1 MAEELTT
8 TELARKWK
16 MELDLAKGTDKKWIG
31 RAKKIVKRYRDDSGS
46 ADQTRKYNILWANV
60 QVLMPAIYSR
70 APKAEVTRRYKDSDP
85 VGRCASEI
93 LERSLQYETDQYT
106 DYKATLSNVLLDRL
120 LGGRGTAWVRFETF
134 ETERPGG
141 DEGEGEASEEVETID
156 APTAA
161 EPMQMRAPVDY
172 VFWED
177 FRCSPARTWEE
188 VTWVARRVYMGR
200 KEGIKRFG
208 DIFKEVPLSHVPVGL
223 DQLKEQ
229 GATQGETD
237 GMKKAKVW
245 EIWDKTSEEAIWV
258 AEDFDK
264 TLDVKDDPYGLDGFF
279 PCPKPLYATLTT
291 DSLEPIP
298 DYSMYQDQATELDMI
313 TNRIG
318 LLVQACR
325 VAGVYDASQ
334 QGIQRLMTET
344 GENVLIPVSTW
355 AAFGEK
361 GGLKGTIDWMPLEQV
376 IKTLS
381 EMYAAQA
388 ACIKTIYDITGIADI
403 MRGDTVA
410 SETATAQNIKR
421 QFGSLRIRC
430 RQRDF
435 AEFASEILRIKA
447 QLMCDLYDPRALIE
461 MSGIM
466 GTEDKQYAEQAVA
479 LLKQEPMRAYRV
491 EVAAD
496 SLVDMDEEAEKAA
509 RVEFLGAAG
518 GFLQKALPTA
528 QAYPQIAPLLGEML
542 MFGVRA
548 FKAGR
553 PIEAAFDQVV
563 QQLSQP
569 QQPQPNPEMMKLQAD
584 QQMAQAKMQ
593 ADQVAAQQKMQMDA
607 QMAQVKAQA
616 EMEVEKMRMQMQAQV
631 DNNRQQA
638 EAQQHAMKIDSEARL
653 AQMKQQLDQ
662 QNHLGEM
669 EFQRWKAEL
678 EAATR
683 IEVAKLNATKV
694 ADSASQTAE
703 GEITR
708 EVQT

>member
-1 MAEELTT
+1 MKDDLTPADR
-8 TELARKWK
+8 ARKWK
-16 MELDLAKGTDKKWIG
+16 LELELSKRADQKWIQRG
-31 RAKKIVKRYRDDSGS
+31 KKIVKRYRDDRGS
-46 ADQTRKYNILWANV
+46 ADQSKRYNILWANT
-60 QVLMPAIYSR
+60 QVLLPAIYSR
-70 APKAEVTRRYKDSDP
+70 TPQAEVTRRHKDSDP

-93 LERSLQYETDQYT
+93 LERALQYETDQYP
-106 DYKATLSNVLLDRL
+106 DYKEALKLSLLDRL
-120 LGGRGTAWVRFETF
+120 LPGRGTAWVRFETF

-141 DEGEGEASEEVETID
+141 DEDAEGDESAETLD
-156 APTAA
+156 EPTPTD
-161 EPMQMRAPVDY
+161 PMQMRAPVDY

-177 FRCSPARTWEE
+177 FRCSPARIWSE

-208 DIFKEVPLSHVPVGL
+208 ADFKEVPLNHVPIGL

-237 GMKKAKVW
+237 AMRKACIW
-245 EIWDKTSEEAIWV
+245 EIWDKTTEAVIWV
-258 AEDFDK
+258 AEGYEK
-264 TLDVKDDPYGLDGFF
+264 TLDEKDDPYGLDGFF
-279 PCPKPLYATLTT
+279 PCPKPLFATQTT
-291 DSLEPIP
+291 DTLEPIP
-298 DYSMYQDQATELDMI
+298 DFTLYQDQASELDMI

-334 QGIQRLMTET
+334 QNIQRLLTET

-361 GGLKGTIDWMPLEQV
+361 GGLKGTIDWLPLDMV
-376 IKTLS
+376 MKTLS
-381 EMYAAQA
+381 EMYVARE
-388 ACIKTIYDITGIADI
+388 ACIKSIYDITGIADI
-403 MRGDTVA
+403 MRGDTQA
-410 SETATAQNIKR
+410 QETATAQNIKR
-421 QFGSLRIRC
+421 QYGSLRVRC
-430 RQRDF
+430 RQKDF

-447 QLMCDLYDPRALIE
+447 QLMCDLYPPEALIE
-461 MSGIM
+461 MSGVM
-466 GTEDKQYAEQAVA
+466 GTEDAQYAQQAVQ

-528 QAYPQIAPLLGEML
+528 QAYPEIAPLLGEML

-553 PIEAAFDQVV
+553 PIEAAFDQAV

-569 QQPQPNPEMMKLQAD
+569 QQPKPNPDMMKLQAD

-593 ADQVAAQQKMQMDA
+593 ADQQAAQQKMQMDA

-616 EMEVEKMRMQMQAQV
+616 DMEVEKMRMQMQAQV

-638 EAQQHAMKIDSEARL
+638 EAQQHAMRVESDARL
-653 AQMKQQLDQ
+653 AQMQQQFDQ
-662 QNHLGEM
+662 QKHMNEM
-669 EFQRWKAEL
+669 AFQKWKAEL

-683 IEVAKLNATKV
+683 IEVAKLGATKM
-694 ADSASQTAE
+694 ADAASQTAE

-708 EVQT
+708 EVHP